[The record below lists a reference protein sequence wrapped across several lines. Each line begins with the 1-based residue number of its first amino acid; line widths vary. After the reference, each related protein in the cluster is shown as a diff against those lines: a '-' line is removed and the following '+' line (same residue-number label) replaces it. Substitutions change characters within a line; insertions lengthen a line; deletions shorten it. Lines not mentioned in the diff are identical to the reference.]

1 MSWFNHQLSN
11 GLNMR
16 TWELLIFQFG
26 SVYSCFSPKEETRN
40 KQGKVPQIPHEKQ
53 LDLLPLC
60 LFGTDWISQNWH
72 LFKTKCIYKI
82 LQFLVNFHGKIF
94 SLFPWFV
101 QHFPFHLLCKKTMSG
116 PRLNSVKRS
125 FGRRKLCCGGE
136 FSPLP
141 CFFVSFPLNLAIS
154 PLKMLQSE
162 FVKKHVRTSTQL
174 GQAVGSSFP
183 SRCG

>member
-101 QHFPFHLLCKKTMSG
+101 QHFPFHLLCKKTCPDLDST
-116 PRLNSVKRS
+116 VKRS
-125 FGRRKLCCGGE
+125 VGRRKLSCGGE

-154 PLKMLQSE
+154 RWNVWTWVCQ
-162 FVKKHVRTSTQL
+162 T
-174 GQAVGSSFP
+174 FP